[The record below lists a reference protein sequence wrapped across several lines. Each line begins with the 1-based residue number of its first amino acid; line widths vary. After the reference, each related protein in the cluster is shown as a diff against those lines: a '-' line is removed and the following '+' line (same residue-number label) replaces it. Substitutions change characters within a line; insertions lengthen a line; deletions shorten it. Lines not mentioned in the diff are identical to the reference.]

1 MTLTKQL
8 KVLLAASALCLSAAA
23 QAVTIDA
30 KQAPTGFFVPT
41 DPQKYDAPYYRWWDQ
56 DWGWTHNAIA
66 GPITSAWL
74 MVSAFDVDHPAEVDN
89 IYAYDNGTQTLLGH
103 LEGASDIWN
112 FTFFQLSSDF
122 FDDIEAGLRVWMD
135 IDSTHTSNT
144 WAVTL
149 AKSHL
154 CVNADPNNY
163 RTQCAANPNP
173 APEPGSMA
181 LLGAG
186 LAGLAALRRRKA
198 A

>member
-23 QAVTIDA
+23 QAVTVDV

-41 DPQKYDAPYYRWWDQ
+41 DLQKYDAPYYRWQND

-74 MVSAFDVDHPAEVDN
+74 MVSAFDVDHAQGEVDN
-89 IYAYDNGTQTLLGH
+89 IYAYDGATKTLLSH
-103 LEGASDIWN
+103 LEGANDIWN
-112 FTFFQLSSDF
+112 FTFFALPASF
-122 FDDIEAGLRVWMD
+122 FDDIQAGLQVSMD
-135 IDSTHTSNT
+135 IDVNLGG

-163 RTQCAANPNP
+163 RTECAANPNP

-186 LAGLAALRRRKA
+186 LAGLAALRRRKTA
-198 A
+198 